1 MLRGDRSR
9 ESDQE
14 EVESLT
20 DKDHHP
26 CDGNDVRRRHSKR
39 LPVRNKP
46 VSFFGRLTKL
56 KSQTADDRSHKV
68 RRCLSWEHSSYSTNP
83 LPSTILFPHSFYE
96 HRYMV
101 LWCLYVGYYSIIT
114 AIYAI
119 SAVKIYMQEIF
130 LELRRF
136 IS

>member
-68 RRCLSWEHSSYSTNP
+68 RRCLRHSSPGNIRP
-83 LPSTILFPHSFYE
+83 I
-96 HRYMV
+96 
-101 LWCLYVGYYSIIT
+101 
-114 AIYAI
+114 
-119 SAVKIYMQEIF
+119 QIF
-130 LELRRF
+130 FL
-136 IS
+136 

>member
-1 MLRGDRSR
+1 VLGGDRGR

-20 DKDHHP
+20 DKDHNH
-26 CDGNDVRRRHSKR
+26 CDDDDHRRHHSKR

-68 RRCLSWEHSSYSTNP
+68 RRCLSWEHSSYSFLQLYSFLNLFMNIDIWCCGVCT
-83 LPSTILFPHSFYE
+83 LDIILLLLLF
-96 HRYMV
+96 M
-101 LWCLYVGYYSIIT
+101 LYR
-114 AIYAI
+114 
-119 SAVKIYMQEIF
+119 
-130 LELRRF
+130 L
-136 IS
+136 